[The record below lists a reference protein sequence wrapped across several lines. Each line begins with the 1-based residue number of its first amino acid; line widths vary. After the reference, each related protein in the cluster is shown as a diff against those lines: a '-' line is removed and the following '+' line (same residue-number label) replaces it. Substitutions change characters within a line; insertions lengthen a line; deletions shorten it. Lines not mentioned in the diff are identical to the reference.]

1 MSVAG
6 ATLRVMTTTLTAS
19 QATDQVDARHWRV
32 LLNRLHASFRTGSF
46 ERGLEL
52 TTRIGAAAEIAGHH
66 PDIHLSYPSV
76 RVSVSTHE
84 AGGITGKDVA
94 LAAAITAI
102 VDELGLASDVAV
114 LATLEIAI
122 DALDIPGVHP
132 FWQAVLGYVREEL
145 SNTDDPMPA
154 LVDPAGLGPSVW
166 FQQMDVP
173 RPQRNR
179 IHLDLTVPHD
189 VAEQRVTAAIAAGGH
204 LVSDRWAPAFWVL
217 ADAEGNE
224 VCVCTWQARD

>member
-1 MSVAG
+1 
-6 ATLRVMTTTLTAS
+6 MTTTLTSS

-52 TTRIGAAAEIAGHH
+52 TTRIGAAAEAAGHH
-66 PDIHLSYPSV
+66 PDVHLSYPSV
-76 RVSVSTHE
+76 QVSVSTHD
-84 AGGITGKDVA
+84 AGGLTSKDVA

-102 VDELGLASDVAV
+102 VDELGITSDTGV
-114 LATLEIAI
+114 LATLEIAV
-122 DALDIPGVHP
+122 DALDILGVYP
-132 FWQAVLGYVREEL
+132 FWQAVLGYSPEVL
-145 SNTDDPMPA
+145 PNAADPSPA

-189 VAEQRVTAAIAAGGH
+189 LAELRVAAAIAAGGH
-204 LVSDRWAPAFWVL
+204 LVSDRRAPAFWVL
-217 ADAEGNE
+217 ADGEGNE
-224 VCVCTWQARD
+224 VCICTWQARD

>member
-1 MSVAG
+1 MSAAG
-6 ATLRVMTTTLTAS
+6 ATLRLMTTTLTSS
-19 QATDQVDARHWRV
+19 QATAQVDARHWRV

-52 TTRIGAAAEIAGHH
+52 TTRIGAAAEAAGHH
-66 PDIHLSYPSV
+66 PDIRLSYPAV
-76 RVSVSTHE
+76 HVSVTTHD
-84 AGGITGKDVA
+84 AGGLTGKDVA

-102 VDELGLASDVAV
+102 ADELGIASEVVA

-122 DALDIPGVHP
+122 DALDIPGVYP
-132 FWQAVLGYVREEL
+132 FWQAVLGYVAEEMPDQ
-145 SNTDDPMPA
+145 DDPAPA

-166 FQQMDVP
+166 FQQMDLP

-189 VAEQRVTAAIAAGGH
+189 IAEQRVAAAIAAGGH
-204 LVSDRWAPAFWVL
+204 LVSDRRAPAFWVL

-224 VCVCTWQARD
+224 VCLCTWQARD

>member
-1 MSVAG
+1 
-6 ATLRVMTTTLTAS
+6 MTTMLTSS

-52 TTRIGAAAEIAGHH
+52 TTRIGAAAETAGHH
-66 PDIHLSYPSV
+66 PDVHLSYPSV
-76 RVSVSTHE
+76 QVSVTTHD
-84 AGGITGKDVA
+84 AGGLTSKDVA

-102 VDELGLASDVAV
+102 ADELGITSDTGV

-122 DALDIPGVHP
+122 DALDIPGVYP
-132 FWQAVLGYVREEL
+132 FWQAVLGYAPEEL
-145 SNTDDPMPA
+145 PNADDPSPA

-189 VAEQRVTAAIAAGGH
+189 LAEHRVAAAIAAGGH
-204 LVSDRWAPAFWVL
+204 LVSDRRAPAFWVL
-217 ADAEGNE
+217 ADSEGNE
-224 VCVCTWQARD
+224 VCICTWQARD

>member
-1 MSVAG
+1 
-6 ATLRVMTTTLTAS
+6 MTTTLTAS

-46 ERGLEL
+46 ARGLEL
-52 TTRIGAAAEIAGHH
+52 TTRIGAAAEAAGHH
-66 PDIHLSYPSV
+66 PDVHLSYPSV
-76 RVSVSTHE
+76 RVSMSTHD
-84 AGGITGKDVA
+84 AGGLTSKDVA

-102 VDELGLASDVAV
+102 ADELGIASDVPV

-122 DALDIPGVHP
+122 DALDIPGVYP
-132 FWQAVLGYVREEL
+132 FWQTVLGYVPEEMPDP
-145 SNTDDPMPA
+145 DDHAPA

-166 FQQMDVP
+166 FQQMDLP

-179 IHLDLTVPHD
+179 IHFDLTVPHD
-189 VAEQRVTAAIAAGGH
+189 VAEQRVAAAIAAGGH
-204 LVSDRWAPAFWVL
+204 LVSDRRAPAFWIV
-217 ADAEGNE
+217 ADPEGNE